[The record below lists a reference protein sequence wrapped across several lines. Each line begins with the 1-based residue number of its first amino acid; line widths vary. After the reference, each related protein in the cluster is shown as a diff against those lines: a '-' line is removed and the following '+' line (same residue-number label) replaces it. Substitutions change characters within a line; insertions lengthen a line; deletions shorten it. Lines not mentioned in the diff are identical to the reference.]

1 MKKIVKLTAV
11 VLLAL
16 CLILAVG
23 CGKKDDT
30 AKGNESGYVENE
42 MPVAPPSTEETDGEN
57 EQTGMDNTVDI
68 DDLLNPE
75 DYVDE
80 QNKNEGSGNS
90 AKPSDG
96 SSSSSSTP
104 AGGSSTPSGSS
115 STSTPSDSSDSSS
128 SNSQP
133 SSSSS
138 APVENDMAGGAEA
151 DTGSYDTPGW
161 IL

>member
-1 MKKIVKLTAV
+1 METNMKRIVKLTAV

-16 CLILAVG
+16 CLVLAVG

-42 MPVAPPSTEETDGEN
+42 MPVAPPSTEETDGKN
-57 EQTGMDNTVDI
+57 EQAGMDNTVDV
-68 DDLLNPE
+68 DDLLNPK

-104 AGGSSTPSGSS
+104 AGSS